1 MRSIRRCTVFLSSFM
16 LGIPYLG
23 EAEAASEKLRGRDG
37 GVRGAAAA
45 AAAAA
50 HVSSPPAFGA
60 RSKTV
65 TSWPYFRLS
74 SSAAASPAGPDPIT
88 ATRFPEYVVGG
99 RGTTHPSAHALSMI
113 EYSMFLIV
121 TASSTRPATHEPSH
135 GAGQTRPVNSGKLFV
150 DDRFVYACFHVSS
163 NTIWLNS
170 GIRLLIGQPVFVWQ
184 KGVPQSMQRADCRF
198 SSPGSCCALISP

>member
-1 MRSIRRCTVFLSSFM
+1 M
-16 LGIPYLG
+16 
-23 EAEAASEKLRGRDG
+23 
-37 GVRGAAAA
+37 
-45 AAAAA
+45 
-50 HVSSPPAFGA
+50 SSPPAFGA

-99 RGTTHPSAHALSMI
+99 RGTTHPSDHALSMI

-135 GAGQTRPVNSGKLFV
+135 GAGQTRPVNSGKLLV
-150 DDRFVYACFHVSS
+150 DERLVYASFHCSVS
-163 NTIWLNS
+163 TRLLNS
-170 GIRLLIGQPVFVWQ
+170 GIKLLIGQPVFVWQ
-184 KGVPQSMQRADCRF
+184 KGVPQSMQRAAWRF
-198 SSPGSCCALISP
+198 SSSGSCFELISR

>member
-37 GVRGAAAA
+37 ELRGAAA

-50 HVSSPPAFGA
+50 HVSNPPAFGA

-121 TASSTRPATHEPSH
+121 TASSTRPAT
-135 GAGQTRPVNSGKLFV
+135 R
-150 DDRFVYACFHVSS
+150 
-163 NTIWLNS
+163 
-170 GIRLLIGQPVFVWQ
+170 
-184 KGVPQSMQRADCRF
+184 
-198 SSPGSCCALISP
+198 SPRTARGRRGR